1 MTTSATLKFTHL
13 SPQKMRLIA
22 DQVRG
27 MSVDRAVTLLSFS
40 NKKGAKIVK
49 KVLESAIANAENND
63 GIDIDELKVA
73 SVEVNQGPVM
83 KRLRPRARGRA
94 DRLLKRTSHLT
105 VKVSEKGEQKSLWGR
120 RYIQRVYVLVLL
132 KTGHQ
137 HGMRILR
144 TMLIILMLT

>member
-22 DQVRG
+22 DKIRG

-63 GIDIDELKVA
+63 GADIDELKV
-73 SVEVNQGPVM
+73 SSIEVNQGPTM

-94 DRLLKRTSHLT
+94 DRILKRSSHLI
-105 VKVSEKGEQKSLWGR
+105 VKVSEKGAQ
-120 RYIQRVYVLVLL
+120 
-132 KTGHQ
+132 
-137 HGMRILR
+137 
-144 TMLIILMLT
+144 

>member
-13 SPQKMRLIA
+13 SQQKMRLIA
-22 DQVRG
+22 DQIRG

-63 GIDIDELKVA
+63 GADIDELKV
-73 SVEVNQGPVM
+73 SSIEVNQGPTM

-94 DRLLKRTSHLT
+94 DRILKRSSHLI
-105 VKVSEKGEQKSLWGR
+105 VKVSEKGAQ
-120 RYIQRVYVLVLL
+120 
-132 KTGHQ
+132 
-137 HGMRILR
+137 
-144 TMLIILMLT
+144 